1 MKTKEIV
8 NALFKNQ
15 MIRTSIPEWAHATIP
30 YPFYRNGIPCLGFY
44 FYPTEKTENKRLIKS
59 PVTQVITV
67 YPNGHIVSITASP
80 FFLNNTNN
88 SDEALGEY
96 PNQTLK
102 ALSVEE
108 GNVLYDEYYA
118 ACDNFFETKQV
129 DHWKNCFEKVK
140 EEGMDKYFALL
151 ASQEVKVTTQKTA
164 NPPQNTFSSPE
175 PASQKKTN
183 FISAKLQHSLR
194 DIQNFLKKPVFS
206 ENAAALAKIINDSK
220 RDAYEIAVIGEFSRG
235 KTTFLNDLFRIDCL
249 PVGNLPTTAVLTRI
263 NNNDTASAVFID
275 KNRNQ
280 SKLEFTSDALED
292 YIADTQGND
301 PEGVLQITVPMN
313 WLENKNIVFYDTPGA
328 GDIIGKR
335 ADLTR
340 NVINHCDC
348 TIMAISAQA
357 ACSITEMEF
366 LRANVILK
374 AIPKCIILI
383 TKLDTIPENERMGV
397 LSLIKNKI
405 GKILPTAQYW
415 VAQEMAGIDCNELN
429 AYGIDAIRS
438 AVVNQYSS
446 DEEAAKLRE
455 KQLAARVQMVLE
467 EAKNNIKIIEDA
479 EKLSEEQKCE
489 AIKKLEYHKDHL
501 DLIGQELEV
510 KCDSMRHT
518 VEHEIISDLAEVQKN
533 ILTDCQ
539 MSLQKTTMT
548 KEWVERDF
556 PYMLE
561 KALKP
566 IVGRMEKKIITS
578 ISVARTNLAEVVKK
592 QFSDSGIII
601 SLPTYE
607 TITIDSDLAF
617 TPENIEKTKLI
628 SRCAS
633 IITLPVALFVLGPFG
648 ALVGG
653 GIGLGSELFLKKK
666 IEDQK
671 KLIAEQINLHIEK
684 LFNDIQKHLLAYIG
698 KCHTELLEN
707 IAKETQ
713 KAVAK
718 TIEKINDANHE
729 KCNTPKESLEL
740 HEKLNQLIANMKN
753 F

>member
-15 MIRTSIPEWAHATIP
+15 MIRNSIPEWAHATIP

-67 YPNGHIVSITASP
+67 YPNGHIVSIAASP
-80 FFLNNTNN
+80 FFLDNANN

-102 ALSVEE
+102 PLSVEE

-118 ACDNFFETKQV
+118 ACDTFFETKQIE
-129 DHWKNCFEKVK
+129 HWKNCFEKVK
-140 EEGMDKYFALL
+140 EEGMDKYFALF
-151 ASQEVKVTTQKTA
+151 ASQEAKITSQKTA
-164 NPPQNTFSSPE
+164 STSPDTTSSQE
-175 PASQKKTN
+175 PALQKKN
-183 FISAKLQHSLR
+183 NCISAKLQHSLR
-194 DIQNFLKKPVFS
+194 DIQNFLKKPVFAE
-206 ENAAALAKIINDSK
+206 ENAKISKIINDCK
-220 RDAYEIAVIGEFSRG
+220 REDYTIAVIGEFSRG
-235 KTTFLNDLFRIDCL
+235 KTTFLNDLFGIDCL
-249 PVGNLPTTAVLTRI
+249 PAGVLPTTAVLTRI
-263 NNNDTASAVFID
+263 NNGDTASAVFID
-275 KNRNQ
+275 KNRNH
-280 SKLEFTSDALED
+280 SKLELTAEALEN

-301 PEGVLQITVPMN
+301 PEGVLQLTVPMD
-313 WLENKNIVFYDTPGA
+313 WIEKKNIIFYDTPGA

-357 ACSITEMEF
+357 ACSMTEIEF

-397 LSLIKNKI
+397 ITLIKNKI
-405 GKILPTAQYW
+405 GKILPTAKYW
-415 VAQEMAGIDCNELN
+415 VAHELAGVDCSELD
-429 AYGIDAIRS
+429 ACGIEAIRI
-438 AVVNQYSS
+438 AVTAQYAS
-446 DEEAAKLRE
+446 DEDAARLRE

-467 EAKNNIKIIEDA
+467 EAKNSVKIIEEA

-501 DLIGQELEV
+501 DLIGQELEI
-510 KCDSMRHT
+510 KCESMQYA
-518 VEHEIISDLAEVQKN
+518 VEQEIIADLAEAQKN

-556 PYMLE
+556 SYMLE

-566 IVGRMEKKIITS
+566 IVSRIEKKIISS
-578 ISVARTNLAEVVKK
+578 ISVTRTKLSEVVK
-592 QFSDSGIII
+592 QQLSDSGIDM

-607 TITIDSDLAF
+607 TMTIDSDLAF
-617 TPENIEKTKLI
+617 APENIEKTRLI

-653 GIGLGSELFLKKK
+653 GMGLGSELFLKKK
-666 IEDQK
+666 IEEQK

-718 TIEKINDANHE
+718 AIEKINTANLE
-729 KCNTPKESLEL
+729 KCNTPKESIEL
-740 HEKLNQLIANMKN
+740 YEKLNQLIANIKN